1 MKLDLPDGRS
11 IDLAR
16 PAIVGILNLTPDS
29 FSDGGRFCEP
39 AAALDR
45 ARRMIAEGADAI
57 DVGGESTRP
66 GAERIEPAE
75 QIRRIVP
82 SIEAIAAET
91 DIPISVD
98 TTRYEVAEAALGAGA
113 VMLNDISAGREDPR
127 LLDLAAQRR
136 VPVVLMHMQGTPA
149 TMQKAPKYRDVVRE
163 VADFLIE
170 RRRVAVEDYGLDPQQ
185 IALDPGI
192 GFGKSTEH
200 NLTLLRR
207 LGELSEM
214 GSPLLLGASRKR
226 FLGEVCGIEDPAG
239 RVAGTA
245 ATTAIGVAAGVKLFR
260 VHDVGPNRQAA
271 DVTWAVIGHPNA

>member
-29 FSDGGRFCEP
+29 FSDGGRFNDP
-39 AAALDR
+39 TAALDQ
-45 ARRMIAEGADAI
+45 ARRMIAEGADVI

-66 GAERIEPAE
+66 GAPRIDPAE

-91 DIPISVD
+91 ALPISVD
-98 TTRYEVAEAALGAGA
+98 TTHREVAEAALDAGA
-113 VMLNDISAGREDPR
+113 AMLNDISAGREDPR

-149 TMQKAPKYRDVVRE
+149 TMQKAPSYRNVVRE
-163 VADFLIE
+163 VAQFLIE
-170 RRRVAVEDYGLDPQQ
+170 RRRVAVEDHGLDPQQ
-185 IALDPGI
+185 IVLDPGI
-192 GFGKSTEH
+192 GFGKSTDH
-200 NLTLLRR
+200 NLQLLRG
-207 LGELSEM
+207 LGALSDL

-226 FLGEVCGIEDPAG
+226 FIGEVCGIEDPAG
-239 RVAGTA
+239 RVAGTV
-245 ATTAIGVAAGVKLFR
+245 ATTAIGVVAGVKLFR

-271 DVTWAVIGHPNA
+271 DLTSAAVGHPTP